1 MKFLHKLASVALAG
15 TLAFSL
21 SAGTALAAG
30 NTNEVKKLPWLENNG
45 HDLSKEDPPADGN
58 YWVFRGDSEGL
69 TKSTIYVTNRGNGGE
84 AKYQAAVIKM
94 DKDGKPVVTLANQP
108 AGMRVLYEETE
119 KICSDGGEAC
129 FEETF
134 KKEVKIGGT
143 ISPQAKLGNND
154 FTITIERK
162 DPDLTKT
169 QPDKVEGKMR
179 IVVKSMADKY
189 EPRLVGNAQNA
200 PFSLKPGDSLTD
212 ASIKGFIQFQQYAK
226 AGTLKEKKAFDGD
239 TVSLPDGATLT
250 YPKAD
255 ASKYGVQ
262 QIPVTVTYEDKTTD
276 LINVFVKVSAKA
288 PSQKTP
294 VDNLKSLTEDE
305 KKAVEAAVKA
315 ANKSLPADAQVKV
328 ADDGKVTI
336 TYADQSED
344 TLSADEVVRAKTT
357 AEKTD
362 VKAPSQ
368 KTPVDNLKSLTED
381 EKKAVEAAVKA
392 ANKSLPAD
400 AQVKVADDGKVTI
413 TYADQSEDTLSA
425 DEVVRA
431 KTTAEKTKAAQPEV
445 KMLSNTGTHV
455 GAILIIAV
463 SLVGIGAFAIVRRR
477 NDA

>member
-45 HDLSKEDPPADGN
+45 HDLSKEEPPADGN

-69 TKSTIYVTNRGNGGE
+69 TKSTIYVTNRQNGGE
-84 AKYQAAVIKM
+84 ATYPAAVIKM

-108 AGMRVLYEETE
+108 AGMRVLYEETDP
-119 KICSDGGEAC
+119 ICDGGGEAC
-129 FEETF
+129 FDRTF
-134 KKEVKIGGT
+134 KTEVKIGGT
-143 ISPQAKLGNND
+143 ISPQAKLGDND

-162 DPDLTKT
+162 DPDPTQT
-169 QPDKVEGKMR
+169 QPNKVEGRMR
-179 IVVKSMADKY
+179 IVVKSMSDKY
-189 EPRLVGNAQNA
+189 EPRLIGNSQGA
-200 PFSLKPGDSLTD
+200 PLSLKPGASLTD
-212 ASIKGFIQFQQYAK
+212 ASIKGYIQFQQYAK
-226 AGTLKEKKAFDGD
+226 AGTLKAGKPFDGD
-239 TVSLPDGATLT
+239 SISLPDGAAFT

-255 ASKYGVQ
+255 ESKYGVQ
-262 QIPVTVTYEDKTTD
+262 QIPVTVTYKDKTTD
-276 LINVFVKVSAKA
+276 SINVFVKVSAKA
-288 PSQKTP
+288 PSQTP
-294 VDNLKSLTEDE
+294 VDNPKSLTEDE

-315 ANKSLPADAQVKV
+315 ANKSLPADAKIMV

-336 TYADQSED
+336 TYADQSTD
-344 TLSADEVVRAKTT
+344 TVEASVSVRAKTT

-368 KTPVDNLKSLTED
+368 TPVDNPKSLTED

-392 ANKSLPAD
+392 ANPTLPQD
-400 AQVKVADDGKVTI
+400 AKIVVATDGKVTI
-413 TYADQSEDTLSA
+413 TYADQSKDTLSA

-463 SLVGIGAFAIVRRR
+463 SLIGIGAFAIVRRR

>member
-30 NTNEVKKLPWLENNG
+30 NTNEVKKLPWLENNN
-45 HDLSKEDPPADGN
+45 HDLAKEELPAEGH
-58 YWVFRGDSEGL
+58 YWVFRGDSEEL
-69 TKSTIYVTNRGNGGE
+69 TESTIYVTNRGNGPE
-84 AKYQAAVIKM
+84 KAYASDVIKLTAE
-94 DKDGKPVVTLANQP
+94 GKPFVTLANQP
-108 AGMRVLYEETE
+108 SGMTVLYQKTET
-119 KICSDGGEAC
+119 ICGNGGEEC
-129 FEETF
+129 FAETF
-134 KKEVKIGGT
+134 KRRIKIGGT
-143 ISPQAKLGNND
+143 ISPEAKLGNND
-154 FTITIERK
+154 LTITIERK
-162 DPDLTKT
+162 IPVENHEN
-169 QPDKVEGKMR
+169 KVDGKMR
-179 IVVKSMADKY
+179 IVVKSMTDKY
-189 EPRLVGNAQNA
+189 QPKLVANSKDN
-200 PFSLKPGDSLTD
+200 PLPLKSADSLTKD
-212 ASIKGFIQFQQYAK
+212 VIKNFIQFQQYTK
-226 AGTLKEKKAFDGD
+226 ASMLKEGKSFDGD
-239 TVSLPDGATLT
+239 SISLPDDAALT
-250 YPKAD
+250 YPNAD

-262 QIPVTVTYEDKTTD
+262 QVPVTITYADKTTD
-276 LINVFVKVSAKA
+276 SISVFVKVSAKA
-288 PSQKTP
+288 PSQTP
-294 VDNLKSLTEDE
+294 VDNPKSLTEDE

-315 ANKSLPADAQVKV
+315 ANKSLPADAKIMV

-336 TYADQSED
+336 TYADQSTD
-344 TLSADEVVRAKTT
+344 TVEASVSVRAKTT

-368 KTPVDNLKSLTED
+368 TPVDNPKSLTED

-400 AQVKVADDGKVTI
+400 AKIMVADDGKVTI
-413 TYADQSEDTLSA
+413 TYADQSTDTVEAS
-425 DEVVRA
+425 VSVRA

>member
-69 TKSTIYVTNRGNGGE
+69 TKSTIYVTNRQNGKE
-84 AKYQAAVIKM
+84 AKYPAAVIKM
-94 DKDGKPVVTLANQP
+94 KEDGKPVVTLANQP
-108 AGMRVLYEETE
+108 AGMQVLYEETNP
-119 KICSDGGEAC
+119 ICDGGGEAC
-129 FEETF
+129 FDQTF
-134 KKEVKIGGT
+134 KKEIKIGGT

-162 DPDLTKT
+162 DPDPTQT

-179 IVVKSMADKY
+179 IVVKSMSDKY
-189 EPRLVGNAQNA
+189 EPRLVGNSQDA
-200 PFSLKPGDSLTD
+200 PFSLKPGASLTD
-212 ASIKGFIQFQQYAK
+212 DSIRGFIQFQQYAK
-226 AGTLKEKKAFDGD
+226 AETLKTGKTFDGD
-239 TVSLPDGATLT
+239 TISLPEGAAFT

-294 VDNLKSLTEDE
+294 VDNPKSLTEDE

-315 ANKSLPADAQVKV
+315 ANPTLPQDAKIVV
-328 ADDGKVTI
+328 ATDGKVTI
-336 TYADQSED
+336 TYADKSED
-344 TLSADEVVRAKTT
+344 TLSAD
-357 AEKTD
+357 
-362 VKAPSQ
+362 Q
-368 KTPVDNLKSLTED
+368 
-381 EKKAVEAAVKA
+381 
-392 ANKSLPAD
+392 
-400 AQVKVADDGKVTI
+400 
-413 TYADQSEDTLSA
+413 
-425 DEVVRA
+425 VVRA

-455 GAILIIAV
+455 GAILMVAV

-477 NDA
+477 HDA